1 MRILLVPRR
10 STLLGEDGLWL
21 LVLLLSV
28 ASTSGVAQGVA
39 PKAVTMQ
46 DLTVPQ
52 DRLPNGC
59 SLKTAAPDRQRSL
72 GHSERITVNQGIT
85 VNPWIGT
92 DRKVLGWL
100 RGHIDG
106 YPSRPLPDALITEK
120 EESALRSRLAEDVE
134 EGYAATYEQRWA
146 PDLRVQA
153 VRFAVRPNPRF
164 DSSGMETKGAI
175 RVEIG
180 STWIRLDGDG
190 GACSTAIEVHLKS
203 LRK

>member
-1 MRILLVPRR
+1 MGIPLVLRR
-10 STLLGEDGLWL
+10 SMLLGADGLWL

-28 ASTSGVAQGVA
+28 PSTSGVAQDVP

-59 SLKTAAPDRQRSL
+59 TLKAGAPDRQRL
-72 GHSERITVNQGIT
+72 MGQPQGIT

-100 RGHIDG
+100 RRNIDG

-120 EESALRSRLAEDVE
+120 EESAFRSRVADGVE

-153 VRFAVRPNPRF
+153 VRFAVSPLPMR
-164 DSSGMETKGAI
+164 
-175 RVEIG
+175 
-180 STWIRLDGDG
+180 
-190 GACSTAIEVHLKS
+190 
-203 LRK
+203 